1 MRRHKAARVALSAGL
16 VALFMAT
23 AVRRKTGH
31 WLEEQRQVLV
41 LARCQG
47 VDHSPFPLAGTGSK
61 PPSATLT
68 DIHQTY
74 TSIVDVARTKNV
86 YLATPV
92 FAASLVRIEL

>member
-1 MRRHKAARVALSAGL
+1 
-16 VALFMAT
+16 MAT
-23 AVRRKTGH
+23 AARCKTGH
-31 WLEEQRQVLV
+31 WLEEQCQVLA

-61 PPSATLT
+61 QASAIFT

-74 TSIVDVARTKNV
+74 TSIVDVARTKDV
-86 YLATPV
+86 YLAAPV